1 MAMMK
6 VQQRESDGQ
15 LILEVHGRLV
25 GAYVPELE
33 TCWRSEREKDPA
45 RAIAIDLK
53 SVTCVDRAGRYLLLL
68 MHSSGVRFVRAGMAV
83 QDIVDQIGEPPECR
97 S

>member
-1 MAMMK
+1 MMR
-6 VQQRESDGQ
+6 VQKRESDGQ
-15 LILEVHGRLV
+15 LILQVEGRLV

-33 TCWRSEREKDPA
+33 TSWRSEREKDPG

-53 SVTCVDRAGRYLLLL
+53 GVTCVDRAGRYLLLL
-68 MHSSGVRFVRAGMAV
+68 MHGSGVHFVRTGMAV
-83 QDIVDQIGEPPECR
+83 QDILEQISESPECR

>member
-1 MAMMK
+1 MMK

-15 LILEVHGRLV
+15 LILHVEGRLV

-33 TCWRSEREKDPA
+33 TCWRSEREKDPG

-68 MHSSGVRFVRAGMAV
+68 MHSSGVRFVGAGMAI
-83 QDIVDQIGEPPECR
+83 QDIIEQISESPECR